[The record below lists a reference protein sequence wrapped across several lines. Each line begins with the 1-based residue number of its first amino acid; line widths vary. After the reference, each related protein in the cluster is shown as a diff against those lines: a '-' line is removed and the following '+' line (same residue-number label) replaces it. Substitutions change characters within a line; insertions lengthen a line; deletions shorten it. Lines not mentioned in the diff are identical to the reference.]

1 MLRKIFFSLLMA
13 LFQIFFSSTA
23 WASGFDVS
31 FDEKENMIIVEA
43 GKEEIKIQPVNDD
56 CEIIDDSNNYGFKNC
71 QIKIG
76 ELSMSKVSAEVG
88 ADGVGFS
95 LEGGF
100 DIASDFKL
108 KAGSLQ
114 LALMT
119 GEQIGDL
126 VELPEFIGTLDDKSL
141 YLFTDVSTAVNLVID
156 RNVIT
161 LPAPA
166 SVSAS
171 LLMDTT
177 GELFFYSG
185 PIPSP
190 TMIAD
195 GANKFL
201 KSASAG
207 SDKDKSMLSGS
218 FGYSIK
224 PKFVYDSSHPI
235 YYSSKKDPDDE
246 KFGANVVMVGEFEL
260 ADFASVEGNLF
271 LDVVKGKLG
280 INGVASVGFDM
291 FGAGVSLDVTE
302 GAFIIDRDGVRFGL
316 GSNPSDGLPDE
327 LKYIA
332 QFAAPMLQASGN
344 AYGLAKSNADFLIKM
359 DVEDVSASGIDS
371 IDGGFQLAP
380 SGLDIDAKFKLDG
393 VGKVKVSGEITNSE
407 CALTA
412 EKIKIFNLWE
422 IKDASIEFCEM
433 AKEGAYAFAGELKV
447 LGIPAKVSGLADAA
461 DAAASVLSKD
471 VKFSDDFEV
480 KKKFGVGGSGIAGGY
495 VKLTANGDV
504 DVVMNAASGKLSSDV
519 ELAAKAKFCG
529 KVKVAG
535 YKRKKCRSTTSGI
548 SNSFDVEAGCFTFD
562 AEKKILGKNFKIDAG
577 KVCPFPA
584 ANEDTSSYE
593 EDDLNSDGDQL
604 DPDDLG
610 IVVALRDYQG
620 EYVSWTDDL
629 MLTTAKDLTDTTY
642 FTLLNK
648 DGSECPKDGG
658 HIAVQ
663 LGDGVNYDGENYWR
677 VKKDKSSALNA
688 ESGDEDS
695 GTKAK
700 KRFIIYAEDMANECL
715 SDGDTIRLKNKEYGR
730 WVSSAGEMLEA
741 WSSSGGDDK
750 VFTVVFEPKEE

>member
-1 MLRKIFFSLLMA
+1 MA
-13 LFQIFFSSTA
+13 LFQILFSSTVV
-23 WASGFDVS
+23 ASGFDVS
-31 FDEKENMIIVEA
+31 FDEKENIITVAA
-43 GKEEIKIQPVNDD
+43 GKEEIEIQPINDD
-56 CEIIDDSNNYGFKNC
+56 CEIIDDGDNYGFTNC

-76 ELSMSKVSAEVG
+76 ELSMSKVSAEIG

-95 LEGGF
+95 LESGF

-108 KAGSLQ
+108 EAGSLQ
-114 LALMT
+114 LAFMT
-119 GEQIGDL
+119 GDQLRDV
-126 VELPEFIGTLDDKSL
+126 VELPEFIGELDDKSV
-141 YLFTDVSTAVNLVID
+141 YLFTDVDTSMNLVID
-156 RNVIT
+156 GNVIS

-201 KSASAG
+201 KSASAS

-224 PKFVYDSSHPI
+224 PKFDYVSSHPI
-235 YYSSKKDPDDE
+235 YYSSKKDPEDE
-246 KFGANVVMVGEFEL
+246 KFGANVVMIGEFEL

-271 LDVVKGKLG
+271 LDVKNGKLG
-280 INGVASVGFDM
+280 INGGASVGFDM
-291 FGAGVSLDVTE
+291 FGAGVSLDITQ
-302 GAFIIDRDGVRFGL
+302 GAFIIDGDGVRFGL

-327 LKYIA
+327 LEYIA

-371 IDGGFQLAP
+371 IDGSFQLAP

-393 VGKVKVSGEITNSE
+393 VGKVKVSGEITSSK

-412 EKIKIFNLWE
+412 EKIKIFNLFT
-422 IKDASIEFCEM
+422 IKDASIEFCKM

-461 DAAASVLSKD
+461 DSAAAVLSED
-471 VKFSDDFEV
+471 VKFIDDFEV

-495 VKLTANGDV
+495 VKLTASGDV
-504 DVVMNAASGKLSSDV
+504 DVLMNAASGKLSSDV
-519 ELAAKAKFCG
+519 GLEAKAKFCG

-535 YKRKKCRSTTSGI
+535 FKRKKCSSTKSGI
-548 SNSFDVEAGCFTFD
+548 SNSFDVEVGCFTFD
-562 AEKKILGKNFKIDAG
+562 AEKKILGQKFKIDAG
-577 KVCPFPA
+577 KVCPFPGV
-584 ANEDTSSYE
+584 NEDKSTYE
-593 EDDLNSDGDQL
+593 EDDLESDGDQL
-604 DPDDLG
+604 EEDDLG
-610 IVVALRDYQG
+610 VVVALRDYEG

-629 MLTTAKDLTDTTY
+629 MLTTTKDLGDTTY

-648 DGSECPKDGG
+648 DGSKCPKDGTK
-658 HIAVQ
+658 IAVQ
-663 LGDGVNYDGENYWR
+663 LGDGVNYEGENYWR

-730 WVSSAGEMLEA
+730 WVSSSGKMLEA
-741 WSSSGGDDK
+741 YNSSGGDDK
-750 VFTVVFEPKEE
+750 VFTVVFEPEEE

>member
-1 MLRKIFFSLLMA
+1 MLRKILFSLLMA

-31 FDEKENMIIVEA
+31 FDEKENVIIVAA
-43 GKEEIKIQPVNDD
+43 GSEEIEIQFVNDD
-56 CEIIDDSNNYGFKNC
+56 CDIIDDGDNYGFNNC

-76 ELSMSKVSAEVG
+76 KLSMSKASAQIG

-95 LEGGF
+95 LESGF

-108 KAGSLQ
+108 KASSLQ

-119 GEQIGDL
+119 GDQLRD
-126 VELPEFIGTLDDKSL
+126 VVDLPEFIGKLDDKSV
-141 YLFTDVSTAVNLVID
+141 YLFSDVDTSMNLEIEG
-156 RNVIT
+156 NAIS

-171 LLMDTT
+171 LLTDIE

-201 KSASAG
+201 KSASAS

-224 PKFVYDSSHPI
+224 PKFKYSSAYPI
-235 YYSSKKDPDDE
+235 YKSSKKEPEEE
-246 KFGANVVMVGEFEL
+246 KFNANVVMIGEFEL
-260 ADFASVEGNLF
+260 ADFASIEGNLF
-271 LDVVKGKLG
+271 LDVKKGKLG
-280 INGVASVGFDM
+280 INAGASVGFDM
-291 FGAGVSLDVTE
+291 FGAGVSLDVAE
-302 GAFIIDRDGVRFGL
+302 GAFIVDGKGVRFGL
-316 GSNPSDGLPDE
+316 GSSPSDGLP
-327 LKYIA
+327 KYIS
-332 QFAAPMLQASGN
+332 QFAAPMLKANAN
-344 AYGLAKSNADFLIKM
+344 AYGLAKSNSDFLIQI
-359 DVEDVSASGIDS
+359 DVEDVSASGVDS
-371 IDGGFQLAP
+371 IDGSFKIAP
-380 SGLDIDAKFKLDG
+380 NGLDVGAKFKLDG
-393 VGKVKVSGEITNSE
+393 VGKVKVSGEITNSK

-412 EKIKIFNLWE
+412 EKIKIFNLFTL
-422 IKDASIEFCEM
+422 KDASIEFCKM

-461 DAAASVLSKD
+461 DSAAAVLSED
-471 VKFSDDFEV
+471 VKFSDKFEV

-495 VKLTANGDV
+495 VKFTASGDV
-504 DVVMNAASGKLSSDV
+504 DVLMNAASGKLSSDV
-519 ELAAKAKFCG
+519 GLEAKAKFCG

-535 YKRKKCRSTTSGI
+535 FKRKKCSSTKSGI
-548 SNSFDVEAGCFTFD
+548 SNSFDVEVGCFTFD
-562 AEKKILGKNFKIDAG
+562 AEKKILGQKFKIDAG
-577 KVCPFPA
+577 KVCPFPGV
-584 ANEDTSSYE
+584 NEDKSTYE
-593 EDDLNSDGDQL
+593 EDDLESDGDQL
-604 DPDDLG
+604 EEDDLG
-610 IVVALRDYQG
+610 VVVALRDYEG

-629 MLTTAKDLTDTTY
+629 MLTKTKDLGDNTY

-648 DGSECPKDGG
+648 DGSECPKDGTK
-658 HIAVQ
+658 IAVQ
-663 LGDGVNYDGENYWR
+663 LGDGVNYEGENYWR

-715 SDGDTIRLKNKEYGR
+715 SDGDTIRLKNKEFGR
-730 WVSSAGEMLEA
+730 WVSSSGKMLEA
-741 WSSSGGDDK
+741 YNSSGGNDK

>member
-31 FDEKENMIIVEA
+31 FDEKENIIIVAA
-43 GKEEIKIQPVNDD
+43 GNEEIEIQFVNDD
-56 CEIIDDSNNYGFKNC
+56 CDIIDDGDNYGFKDC

-108 KAGSLQ
+108 ETGSLQ

-119 GEQIGDL
+119 GEQLRD
-126 VELPEFIGTLDDKSL
+126 VVDVPEFIGTLDDKSV
-141 YLFTDVSTAVNLVID
+141 YLFADVSTSINLVIND
-156 RNVIT
+156 NAIS

-171 LLMDTT
+171 LLTDTA

-201 KSASAG
+201 KSASAS

-235 YYSSKKDPDDE
+235 YSSSKKEPEDE
-246 KFGANVVMVGEFEL
+246 KFNANVVMIGEFEL
-260 ADFASVEGNLF
+260 ADFASIEGNLF
-271 LDVVKGKLG
+271 LDVKKGKLG
-280 INGVASVGFDM
+280 INAGASVGFDM
-291 FGAGVSLDVTE
+291 FGAGVSLDVAE
-302 GAFIIDRDGVRFGL
+302 GAFIVDGKGVRFGL
-316 GSNPSDGLPDE
+316 GSSPSDGLP
-327 LKYIA
+327 KYIS
-332 QFAAPMLQASGN
+332 QFAAPMLKANAN
-344 AYGLAKSNADFLIKM
+344 AYGLAKSNSDFLIQI
-359 DVEDVSASGIDS
+359 DVEDVSASGVDS
-371 IDGGFQLAP
+371 IDGSFKIAP
-380 SGLDIDAKFKLDG
+380 SGLDVGAKFKLDG
-393 VGKVKVSGEITNSE
+393 VGKVKVSGEITNSK

-412 EKIKIFNLWE
+412 EKIKIFNLFT
-422 IKDASIEFCEM
+422 IKDASIEFCKM
-433 AKEGAYAFAGELKV
+433 AKEGAYAFVGELKV

-461 DAAASVLSKD
+461 DSAAAVLSED
-471 VKFSDDFEV
+471 VKFSDKFEV

-495 VKLTANGDV
+495 VKFTASGDV
-504 DVVMNAASGKLSSDV
+504 DVLMNAASGKLSSDV
-519 ELAAKAKFCG
+519 GLEAKAKFCG

-535 YKRKKCRSTTSGI
+535 FKRKKCSSTKSGI
-548 SNSFDVEAGCFTFD
+548 SNSFDVEVGCFTFD
-562 AEKKILGKNFKIDAG
+562 AEKKILGQKFKIDAG
-577 KVCPFPA
+577 KVCPFPGV
-584 ANEDTSSYE
+584 NEDTSTYE
-593 EDDLNSDGDQL
+593 EDDLESDGDQL
-604 DPDDLG
+604 EEDDLG
-610 IVVALRDYQG
+610 VVVALRDYEG

-629 MLTTAKDLTDTTY
+629 MLTTTNDLGDTTY

-648 DGSECPKDGG
+648 DGSKCPKDGTK
-658 HIAVQ
+658 IAVQ

-677 VKKDKSSALNA
+677 VKKDKSSAFNA

-700 KRFIIYAEDMANECL
+700 KRFIIYAEEMANECL
-715 SDGDTIRLKNKEYGR
+715 SDGDKIRFKNKEYGR
-730 WVSSAGEMLEA
+730 WVSSSGKMLEA
-741 WSSSGGDDK
+741 YNSSGGNDK
-750 VFTVVFEPKEE
+750 VFTVVFEPQEE

>member
-1 MLRKIFFSLLMA
+1 MLRKTAISLMIA
-13 LFQIFFSSTA
+13 LFQILFSSTA
-23 WASGFDVS
+23 WASEFDVS
-31 FDEKENMIIVEA
+31 FDEEKNIIIVSA
-43 GKEEIKIQPVNDD
+43 GKEEIEIQPVNDD
-56 CEIIDDSNNYGFKNC
+56 CEIIDEGNNYGFTNC

-76 ELSMSKVSAEVG
+76 ELSMSKVSAEIG
-88 ADGVGFS
+88 AAGAGFS

-100 DIASDFKL
+100 DIASDFEL
-108 KAGSLQ
+108 QAGRLQ

-119 GEQIGDL
+119 GEKLRDV
-126 VELPEFIGTLDDKSL
+126 VELPEFIGELEDKSI
-141 YLFTDVSTAVNLVID
+141 YLFTDVSTSINLVID
-156 RNVIT
+156 GNEIS
-161 LPAPA
+161 LPEPA

-201 KSASAG
+201 KSASAS

-224 PKFVYDSSHPI
+224 PKFEYSSSFPVYT
-235 YYSSKKDPDDE
+235 SSKKEPEEE
-246 KFGANVVMVGEFEL
+246 KFNANVVMIGEFEL
-260 ADFASVEGNLF
+260 ADFASIEGSLF
-271 LDVVKGKLG
+271 LDVKKGKLG
-280 INGVASVGFDM
+280 INAGASVGFDM
-291 FGAGVSLDVTE
+291 FGAGVSLDVAE
-302 GAFIIDRDGVRFGL
+302 GTFIVDGKGVRFGL
-316 GSNPSDGLPDE
+316 GSSPSDGLP
-327 LKYIA
+327 KYIS
-332 QFAAPMLQASGN
+332 QFAAPILKANAN
-344 AYGLAKSNADFLIKM
+344 AYGLAKSNSDFLIQI
-359 DVEDVSASGIDS
+359 DVEDVSASGVDS
-371 IDGGFQLAP
+371 IDGSFKIAP
-380 SGLDIDAKFKLDG
+380 SGLDVGAKFKLDG
-393 VGKVKVSGEITNSE
+393 VGKVKVSGEITNSK

-412 EKIKIFNLWE
+412 EKIKIFNLFT
-422 IKDASIEFCEM
+422 IKDARIEFCKM

-461 DAAASVLSKD
+461 DSAASVLSED

-495 VKLTANGDV
+495 VKLTASGNV
-504 DVVMNAASGKLSSDV
+504 DVLLNAASGKLKSDV
-519 ELAAKAKFCG
+519 GLEAKAKFCG
-529 KVKVAG
+529 KVKIAG
-535 YKRKKCRSTTSGI
+535 FKRKKCSSTSSGI
-548 SNSFDVEAGCFTFD
+548 SNSFDVEVGCFKFD
-562 AEKKILGKNFKIDAG
+562 ADKKILGQKFKIDGG

-584 ANEDTSSYE
+584 VNEAESTYE
-593 EDDLNSDGDQL
+593 EDDLESDGDQL
-604 DPDDLG
+604 DEDDLG
-610 IVVALRDYQG
+610 VVVALRAQNG
-620 EYVSWTDDL
+620 QYVSWTDDL
-629 MLTTAKDLTDTTY
+629 MLTTTKDLGDTTY

-648 DGSECPKDGG
+648 DGSKCPKDGTK
-658 HIAVQ
+658 IAVQ
-663 LGDGVNYDGENYWR
+663 LGDGVNYEGENYWR

-700 KRFIIYAEDMANECL
+700 KRFIIYAVDMANECL

-741 WSSSGGDDK
+741 YNSSGGDDK

>member
-95 LEGGF
+95 LDGGF

-119 GEQIGDL
+119 GEQIGDV

-141 YLFTDVSTAVNLVID
+141 YLFTDVSTSISLVID
-156 RNVIT
+156 GNIIS
-161 LPAPA
+161 LPSPG

-201 KSASAG
+201 KSASAS

-224 PKFVYDSSHPI
+224 PKFKYSSAYPI
-235 YYSSKKDPDDE
+235 YKSSKKEPEEE
-246 KFGANVVMVGEFEL
+246 KFNANVVMIGEFEL
-260 ADFASVEGNLF
+260 ADFASIEGNLF
-271 LDVVKGKLG
+271 LDVKKGKLG
-280 INGVASVGFDM
+280 INAGASVGFDM
-291 FGAGVSLDVTE
+291 FGAGVSLDVAE
-302 GAFIIDRDGVRFGL
+302 GAFIVDGKGVRFGL
-316 GSNPSDGLPDE
+316 GSSPSDGLP
-327 LKYIA
+327 KYIS
-332 QFAAPMLQASGN
+332 QFAAPMLKANAN
-344 AYGLAKSNADFLIKM
+344 AYGLAKSNSDFLIQI
-359 DVEDVSASGIDS
+359 DVEDVSASGVDS
-371 IDGGFQLAP
+371 IDGSFKIAP
-380 SGLDIDAKFKLDG
+380 SGLDVGAKFKLDG
-393 VGKVKVSGEITNSE
+393 VGKVKVSGEITNSR

-412 EKIKIFNLWE
+412 EKIKIFNLFT
-422 IKDASIEFCEM
+422 IKDASIEFCKM
-433 AKEGAYAFAGELKV
+433 AKEGAYAFVGELKV

-461 DAAASVLSKD
+461 DSAAAVLSED
-471 VKFSDDFEV
+471 VKFSDEFEV

-495 VKLTANGDV
+495 VKFTASGDV
-504 DVVMNAASGKLSSDV
+504 DVLMNAASGKLSSDV
-519 ELAAKAKFCG
+519 GLEAKAKFCG

-535 YKRKKCRSTTSGI
+535 FKRKKCSSTKSGI
-548 SNSFDVEAGCFTFD
+548 SNSFDVEVGCFTFD
-562 AEKKILGKNFKIDAG
+562 AEKKILGQKFKIDAG
-577 KVCPFPA
+577 KVCPFPGV
-584 ANEDTSSYE
+584 NEDKSTYE
-593 EDDLNSDGDQL
+593 EDDLESDGDQL
-604 DPDDLG
+604 EEDDLG
-610 IVVALRDYQG
+610 VVVALRDYEG

-629 MLTTAKDLTDTTY
+629 MLTTTKDLGDTTY

-648 DGSECPKDGG
+648 DGSKCPKDGTK
-658 HIAVQ
+658 IAVQ
-663 LGDGVNYDGENYWR
+663 LGDGVNYEGENYWR

-688 ESGDEDS
+688 ESGDDDS

-715 SDGDTIRLKNKEYGR
+715 SDGDMIRLKNKEYGR
-730 WVSSAGEMLEA
+730 WVSSSGKMLEA
-741 WSSSGGDDK
+741 YNSSGGDDK
-750 VFTVVFEPKEE
+750 VFTVVFEPEEE